1 MLQKMGVCYIQT
13 NIVSYYLGKAKYEP
27 ILQTKN
33 IILVASHKNEI
44 LWYSVPTGPWVLS
57 IVIDSP

>member
-13 NIVSYYLGKAKYEP
+13 NTVSYYLGKAKYEP

-44 LWYSVPTGPWVLS
+44 L
-57 IVIDSP
+57 